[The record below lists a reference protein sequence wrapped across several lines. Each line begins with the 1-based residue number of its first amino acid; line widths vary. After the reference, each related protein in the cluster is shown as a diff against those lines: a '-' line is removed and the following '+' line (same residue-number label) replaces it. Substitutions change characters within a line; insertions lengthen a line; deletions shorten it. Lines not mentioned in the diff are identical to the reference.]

1 MSASSRP
8 EPEGRR
14 LGLFQLLDPLIAAN
28 PYNLYRRL
36 RENAPVM
43 WDPYLHAWIVTRYDD
58 VITVLQRFAADRTP
72 TPEQLAALGLESL
85 VPVARVMVRQ
95 MLYLDPPEHGRVR
108 ALAAKGFTPRR
119 VEELREHI
127 AQVIEELL
135 DRVHAR
141 RQLDLI
147 GDFAIPLPAIISLEM
162 LGLPAEDWPQL
173 TSWTR
178 SFAELLGNF
187 QQNPA
192 RAGAARQTVDE
203 MIAYFSRAIRRS
215 AIGSGAGGLLN
226 ALVTATVDGDRL
238 SEEEVIASAIIT
250 LVGGLETTTNLIGN
264 GMLTLLLHPEQWAL
278 LRAHRHLVPAAVEEM
293 LRYES
298 PIQHTARLAPDD
310 VVLGGQAIR
319 KRQAVIAV
327 LAAANRDPERFDEPD
342 NFDIRRRENRHLAFG
357 WATHHCFG
365 APLARLQGELAFS
378 ALLDRMEAPR
388 LGSEPIRWRGNV
400 GAFRG
405 LESLAIEF

>member
-1 MSASSRP
+1 MSALPRA
-8 EPEGRR
+8 EPPTRR
-14 LGLFQLLDPLIAAN
+14 LGLFQLLDPSIAAN
-28 PYNLYRRL
+28 PYPLYRRL
-36 RENAPVM
+36 REDAPVL

-58 VITVLQRFAADRTP
+58 VMTVLHRYSADRTP
-72 TPEQLAALGLESL
+72 TPEQLAALGLDAL
-85 VPVARVMVRQ
+85 APVARVMVRQ

-119 VEELREHI
+119 VEALREHI
-127 AQVIEELL
+127 SNIIRELL
-135 DRVHAR
+135 DAAR
-141 RQLDLI
+141 AERRLDLI
-147 GDFAIPLPAIISLEM
+147 ADFAVPLPAIVSSEM
-162 LGLPAEDWPQL
+162 LGLPADDWPQL

-192 RAGAARQTVDE
+192 RAGMARQTVDD
-203 MIAYFSRAIRRS
+203 MTAYFSRAIRNS
-215 AIGSGAGGLLN
+215 TPGGNAGGLLD

-264 GMLTLLLHPEQWAL
+264 GMLTLLRHPEQWEL
-278 LRAHRHLVPAAVEEM
+278 LRADPRLVPAAVEEM

-310 VVLGGQAIR
+310 VVLGGHAIG

-327 LAAANRDPERFDEPD
+327 LAAANRDPERFARPD
-342 NFDIRRRENRHLAFG
+342 QFEIRRPDNRHLAFG
-357 WATHHCFG
+357 WSTHHCFG
-365 APLARLQGELAFS
+365 APLARLQGELAFT
-378 ALLDRMEAPR
+378 ALLERMEAPQ
-388 LGSEPIRWRGNV
+388 LGSGPPRWRGNV

-405 LESLAIEF
+405 LESLVIEY